1 MAATPPNEC
10 FIRSLCE
17 TISRMVPSTTTPP
30 AATIARGGIDRFIAS
45 VVAELGRDSL
55 SWIPVIKRRM
65 SGIELFA
72 TWQRIAG

>member
-1 MAATPPNEC
+1 MA
-10 FIRSLCE
+10 
-17 TISRMVPSTTTPP
+17 PSTTTP
-30 AATIARGGIDRFIAS
+30 AALTIARGGSDRFIAS
-45 VVAELGRDSL
+45 AVAEVGNESL